1 MEYVSTRNNSLTHSF
16 EDVFI
21 RGLAEDGGLYV
32 PKELFKF
39 ENQELKKLE
48 KLDYQ
53 NLATEIIQKFI
64 GDFMSKEDLS
74 KIINKSYKTFRSDQI
89 IEFKKIDKYTF
100 LELFHGPTLAFKD
113 IALQLIGNFYEYYL
127 SRNNKKINII
137 VATSGDTGAA
147 AIHAL
152 KGKQNVN
159 IFVLHPNNKISPVQ
173 RRIMTTFEDDNIFNL
188 AVKGNFDDCQ
198 NIVKSLFSDLNFS
211 KEINMSGVNS
221 INWARIIAQSVY
233 YFYCYFRLEDKKEVN
248 FSVPTGNFGDIYAG
262 YLAKKI
268 GLPIN
273 KLIVA
278 TNKNDI
284 LHRAISSGDY
294 TAQKVSETYS
304 PSMDI
309 QIASNFE
316 RLIYDLSGSDS
327 KETLNIMEKIK
338 KNNFEMDKK
347 TLDKIKINFLS
358 ERLNEKETLEN
369 IKEIYN
375 KNNYIIDPHT
385 AIGVGAAK
393 KLNFE
398 SCVVLATAHPSKFPS
413 AIKDSINK
421 DQDLPDE
428 LSYIFNKKEKY
439 YVTENN
445 IDEIKKYIKKKIDDK
460 N

>member
-1 MEYVSTRNNSLTHSF
+1 
-16 EDVFI
+16 
-21 RGLAEDGGLYV
+21 
-32 PKELFKF
+32 
-39 ENQELKKLE
+39 
-48 KLDYQ
+48 
-53 NLATEIIQKFI
+53 
-64 GDFMSKEDLS
+64 
-74 KIINKSYKTFRSDQI
+74 
-89 IEFKKIDKYTF
+89 
-100 LELFHGPTLAFKD
+100 
-113 IALQLIGNFYEYYL
+113 
-127 SRNNKKINII
+127 
-137 VATSGDTGAA
+137 
-147 AIHAL
+147 
-152 KGKQNVN
+152 
-159 IFVLHPNNKISPVQ
+159 
-173 RRIMTTFEDDNIFNL
+173 
-188 AVKGNFDDCQ
+188 
-198 NIVKSLFSDLNFS
+198 
-211 KEINMSGVNS
+211 
-221 INWARIIAQSVY
+221 
-233 YFYCYFRLEDKKEVN
+233 
-248 FSVPTGNFGDIYAG
+248 
-262 YLAKKI
+262 
-268 GLPIN
+268 
-273 KLIVA
+273 
-278 TNKNDI
+278 
-284 LHRAISSGDY
+284 
-294 TAQKVSETYS
+294 
-304 PSMDI
+304 MDI